1 MKKKIQKKFFVFEII
16 PSEFV
21 ALNCLYQE
29 ENTCHRHSVGE
40 ETDSRFYISLIETF
54 CKTIDFPV
62 INKYGKGSVLQ
73 I

>member
-1 MKKKIQKKFFVFEII
+1 MKQKIQKKFFVFQIF

-29 ENTCHRHSVGE
+29 R
-40 ETDSRFYISLIETF
+40 ILAI
-54 CKTIDFPV
+54 
-62 INKYGKGSVLQ
+62 GSECVRKQ